1 MTVVAASQRTL
12 FGDSVPVA
20 GPTKFKVAVF
30 AQRRAWSSAFA
41 MVVAEARGVAVAG
54 HRAVILGSDG
64 TAAEVRTAPPRFLTR
79 TCQGFL
85 AHQSGMS

>member
-1 MTVVAASQRTL
+1 VTVVAASQRIV
-12 FGDSVPVA
+12 FGGSVPVA
-20 GPTKFKVAVF
+20 GPTKFTVAVF
-30 AQRRAWSSAFA
+30 GQRRAWSSAFA

-64 TAAEVRTAPPRFLTR
+64 TAVEFRTDPPRFLTR
-79 TCQGFL
+79 TCQEFL